1 MDKAKEA
8 RASAEDIHQ
17 AQADV
22 VEMLKTNIRH
32 TIPNARKN
40 ATKFGKKV
48 FSGLNKLKLIETRE
62 LLAAKGIK

>member
-1 MDKAKEA
+1 L
-8 RASAEDIHQ
+8 
-17 AQADV
+17 QADV